1 VSREEGQLLEDDP
14 TGGRKIFRVMK
25 YEQFHLD
32 TKEGVEAYNDLLSRI
47 DFSNIINITM
57 PGYVAHI
64 IYLTEVIKVD
74 RKEHDALLPVIE
86 TEPQQSLFPKSME

>member
-1 VSREEGQLLEDDP
+1 
-14 TGGRKIFRVMK
+14 
-25 YEQFHLD
+25 
-32 TKEGVEAYNDLLSRI
+32 
-47 DFSNIINITM
+47 M